1 VLVYVLADHPT
12 GAWTLGVVVVAG
24 LILLVIELLTG
35 GPSAPDDVPD
45 LPAASAGHPA

>member
-12 GAWTLGVVVVAG
+12 GAWTLGVVAVAG
-24 LILLVIELLTG
+24 LILLVVELLTG
-35 GPSAPDDVPD
+35 GPAAPSDD